1 MTGIC
6 PTYVIVL
13 VALFGFGIGYNR
25 LVGKLEHQGHDR
37 GYMGFIV
44 ALGCTVTL
52 LGAGVIVGWEPVA
65 WTTMCFA
72 ASGIPMIAGSI
83 RRHVR
88 ARAKARREILEAND
102 RIVRGGGRWPGNGEG
117 RSSEGTRGS
126 GR

>member
-6 PTYVIVL
+6 PTYAIVF

-65 WTTMCFA
+65 WIMMCFA
-72 ASGIPMIAGSI
+72 ASGIPMIVGSV

-88 ARAKARREILEAND
+88 ARARARREVLEAND
-102 RIVRGGGRWPGNGEG
+102 RIVRRGGQWRNDGE
-117 RSSEGTRGS
+117 RSSGGTGGS

>member
-1 MTGIC
+1 MTEIC
-6 PTYVIVL
+6 ATYVIVL
-13 VALFGFGIGYNR
+13 VTLFGFGIGYNR
-25 LVGKLEHQGHDR
+25 LVEKLERQGHDR

-44 ALGCTVTL
+44 AFGCTMTL

-102 RIVRGGGRWPGNGEG
+102 RIVRRGGQWRNDGE

>member
-1 MTGIC
+1 MTETC
-6 PTYVIVL
+6 QTYVIIL
-13 VALFGFGIGYNR
+13 VALFAFGIGYDR
-25 LVGKLEHQGHDR
+25 LVTHLEHQGHDR

-44 ALGCTVTL
+44 AFGCTVTL
-52 LGAGVIVGWEPVA
+52 LGAGVIIGWEPVT